1 MKLMLRS
8 LLEERFHL
16 VLRRG
21 TKELPVYSLVV
32 AKGGPRI
39 KESMDGP
46 LVAPAPPNAP
56 GGSAAS
62 PPPGMAM
69 DRDGLPN
76 FPEGGPGGLA
86 FGLKDGHFR
95 MKASKQP
102 LAQLTKVLGNRLGRP
117 IVDDTGLTGK
127 YDFRLDFVPED
138 LSSAPA
144 SNPEPAVA
152 EPGAAAD
159 LFGALQEQLGLKLRP
174 AKGPVEVLIVD
185 HAERT
190 PTQN

>member
-1 MKLMLRS
+1 
-8 LLEERFHL
+8 
-16 VLRRG
+16 
-21 TKELPVYSLVV
+21 
-32 AKGGPRI
+32 
-39 KESMDGP
+39 
-46 LVAPAPPNAP
+46 
-56 GGSAAS
+56 
-62 PPPGMAM
+62 
-69 DRDGLPN
+69 
-76 FPEGGPGGLA
+76 
-86 FGLKDGHFR
+86 

-138 LSSAPA
+138 LSS
-144 SNPEPAVA
+144 
-152 EPGAAAD
+152 GAAAD